1 LAIQI
6 TSRALAAHVG
16 LSQRRI
22 SQLVKQG
29 LPKKGRNKF
38 DLDVACKWIHAHER
52 EQLAKLADTKQHE
65 SLYWHENARL
75 IRLKANKEEDE
86 ERVRRRQLIEVPKL
100 KPWLDRIVGSFKEG
114 ALGMRAR
121 LEPALGP
128 EHAQIVEAEIKRQ
141 LNLLAKQTK
150 QGPAS

>member
-1 LAIQI
+1 LAVQI

-22 SQLVKQG
+22 GQLVKQG

-38 DLDVACKWIHAHER
+38 DLDTACKWIHAHER
-52 EQLAKLADTKQHE
+52 EQLSKLADTKQYE

-86 ERVRRRQLIEVPKL
+86 ERVRRKQLIEATKL
-100 KPWLDRIVGSFKEG
+100 KPWLDRILGSFKE
-114 ALGMRAR
+114 AMLGMRSR
-121 LEPALGP
+121 LEPSLGP
-128 EHAQIVEAEIKRQ
+128 EHAQSVEAEIKRQ
-141 LNLLAKQTK
+141 LNLLAKQTR
-150 QGPAS
+150 QGPAK